1 MNEKIVF
8 VRTGSGEDEVHSKTA
23 HLSKDIKR
31 ALLMVDGTAT
41 VAEIMKRS
49 SPSLRSMLD
58 DMFAEL
64 VRGGFIQDKAQSARS
79 PKLVKPLSAS
89 PKKSVNEVEELDF
102 TAAFRVPTQAA
113 LSEEAARQTAKLD
126 EELKRNAEEEHAR
139 QQAEAASRLKDE
151 HAATEKAARLAEQRA
166 EKIRAEAQARAL
178 AVVEEKNKLEA
189 EVARLKAQ
197 AEMEARARATE
208 HARQQA
214 EAASRLK
221 AEQSAAEAAR
231 LDAERQASA
240 AAEAARLAEQRAEK
254 ISAEAQA
261 RALAVVEEKNKL
273 AAEVA
278 RLKAQAE
285 VEAHARAEADGLAKR
300 EAEAARIKAEQE
312 ASRVREEVELARQ
325 RAADEARA
333 RLDAERSAAEAAR
346 VQAETEAARIKAE
359 AEAAEQARA
368 QAEQLARELAAQ
380 VKAVQDAALTEPE
393 HEAGQAAHEEANET
407 ELIVADTMPYD
418 DAQTSAEILAS
429 VVRLNAK
436 HAALEESVFA
446 VLDESVK
453 RSAAQATREPWV
465 LREDAAAGAAPLT
478 ERRVTA
484 AALPGCD
491 SRGGNNGVP
500 VVERRTT
507 TAAVAFFDIVGYTKQ
522 PDSRQLE
529 LKQRFSQFLTDSL
542 EPLASGERII
552 LDTGDGAAIGFLQH
566 PTDALE
572 SAVHFRA
579 SLLANKHDDYLRVRI
594 GIHLGPVSLVKDMNG
609 QINMLGDGIN
619 SAQRVMSFAG
629 QNQIYVSRA
638 YFDFVSS
645 LSDEYDDLFRYRGS
659 QQDKHGREHQVYE
672 LLNREGAA
680 DEMIPLQQDQSPD
693 KLADFNFEAFDVP
706 GLPRAEQN
714 APQSQQRQ
722 TAETSQLDAD
732 EQLLMDTI
740 ALGQLEPVKA
750 EPVSQEDS
758 GCTVVE
764 EQTDTYSEEEALQLA
779 DAQAKKW
786 QEAAQ
791 RAAELASSATQN
803 VFQQPVKAVPVV
815 PAVAK
820 PRRKPVPWGKL
831 AAGLFV
837 LIVAALFVVPAV
849 LPMQNYL
856 ANMERLIGSKLQ
868 QPVHIARLSGRILPA
883 PRLVLSDVSIGET
896 RQIQVRQAQ
905 VNFSFAALFGQ
916 VKPVASLN
924 LDGVE
929 VKGATLP
936 QVSGWLQQVTAS
948 QEYPVARITLA
959 QGKLDADGVEL
970 PDIDGELNFDPAG
983 KFTQARLNAIG
994 HKLALDIRVTEA
1006 QKLALSVTLRDSALP
1021 LLPNWVFDEFRATG
1035 ELTRDE
1041 LRIAD
1046 FDSRIRGGVLTGD
1059 ARINWRAGWRVQGAL
1074 VAKAIPLQNVSK
1086 LLTGDMDGSAHFQM
1100 QAAKLSKLAD
1110 AAVLTGVFSVKK
1122 GVVGGVDIIQ
1132 TTRLHSRESLPGGRT
1147 YFDELSGELLYAND
1161 SYRFSPL
1168 NIRDS
1173 VFQAVG
1179 ALTIAG
1185 QALSGH
1191 LSADLKMRAGMGTTA
1206 LQVSGT
1212 TESPTLQV
1220 AR

>member
-79 PKLVKPLSAS
+79 PKLVKPLSAP

-102 TAAFRVPTQAA
+102 TAAFRVPTQAV
-113 LSEEAARQTAKLD
+113 LSEEAVKQAAKLD

-139 QQAEAASRLKDE
+139 QQVEAASRLKDE

-197 AEMEARARATE
+197 AEMEARARAEE

-214 EAASRLK
+214 EAALRLK

-273 AAEVA
+273 EAEVA

-393 HEAGQAAHEEANET
+393 HEAGQAAHEEANES
-407 ELIVADTMPYD
+407 ESADTMPYD
-418 DAQTSAEILAS
+418 DAQTSAEMLAS

-542 EPLASGERII
+542 APLASGERII

-714 APQSQQRQ
+714 APQSQQHQ

-758 GCTVVE
+758 GRTVVE

-803 VFQQPVKAVPVV
+803 VFQQPVKAVPVA

-924 LDGVE
+924 LDGVT
-929 VKGATLP
+929 VKGTALP
-936 QVSGWLQQVTAS
+936 QVSGWLQQVAAS

-1021 LLPNWVFDEFRATG
+1021 SLPNWVFDEFRATG

-1100 QAAKLSKLAD
+1100 QAAKLSRLAD
-1110 AAVLTGVFSVKK
+1110 AAVLTGVFSVRK
-1122 GVVGGVDIIQ
+1122 GVIGGVDIIQ

-1161 SYRFSPL
+1161 SYRFSQL

-1212 TESPTLQV
+1212 TESPILQV

>member
-64 VRGGFIQDKAQSARS
+64 VRGGFIQDKAQSAHS

-102 TAAFRVPTQAA
+102 TAAFRVPTQAE
-113 LSEEAARQTAKLD
+113 LSEEAARQAAKLD
-126 EELKRNAEEEHAR
+126 EELKRNAEEESAR

-151 HAATEKAARLAEQRA
+151 HAATEKAARLAEQHA
-166 EKIRAEAQARAL
+166 EKIRVKAQARML
-178 AVVEEKNKLEA
+178 AEEKNKLEA

-197 AEMEARARATE
+197 AETEARARATE

-214 EAASRLK
+214 EADLRLK

-231 LDAERQASA
+231 IDAERQASA
-240 AAEAARLAEQRAEK
+240 AASVARLAEQRAEK

-261 RALAVVEEKNKL
+261 QAQALVEEKNKL
-273 AAEVA
+273 EAEVA

-300 EAEAARIKAEQE
+300 EAVAARIKAEQE
-312 ASRVREEVELARQ
+312 ASRVREEVELAKQ

-346 VQAETEAARIKAE
+346 VQAETEAA
-359 AEAAEQARA
+359 EQARA
-368 QAEQLARELAAQ
+368 QAEQIACELAAQ

-393 HEAGQAAHEEANET
+393 HEAGQASQKVVNET
-407 ELIVADTMPYD
+407 VLIVADTMPYD
-418 DAQTSAEILAS
+418 DVQTSVEMLTS
-429 VVRLNAK
+429 VVRLKAK

-465 LREDAAAGAAPLT
+465 LREDAAAAPLT

-542 EPLASGERII
+542 APLASGERII

-579 SLLANKHDDYLRVRI
+579 SLLANKHDDCLRVRI

-680 DEMIPLQQDQSPD
+680 DEMIPLKQDQSPD

-732 EQLLMDTI
+732 ERLLMDTI
-740 ALGQLEPVKA
+740 ALGELEPVKA

-758 GCTVVE
+758 GRTGE

-779 DAQAKKW
+779 DVQAKKW

-803 VFQQPVKAVPVV
+803 VFQQSVKAVPVA

-820 PRRKPVPWGKL
+820 PRRKPMPWGKL

-837 LIVAALFVVPAV
+837 LIVAALFVVPTV

-856 ANMERLIGSKLQ
+856 ANMERLLSSKLQ

-883 PRLVLSDVSIGET
+883 PRLVLNDVSIGET

-905 VNFSFAALFGQ
+905 ANFSFAALFGQ
-916 VKPVASLN
+916 VKPITSLN

-929 VKGATLP
+929 VKGTALP
-936 QVSGWLQQVTAS
+936 QVSGWLQQVAAS
-948 QEYPVARITLA
+948 QEYPVARIALA

-970 PDIDGELNFDPAG
+970 TDIDGELNFDPAG

-1021 LLPNWVFDEFRATG
+1021 SLPNWVFDEFRATG

-1041 LRIAD
+1041 LHIAD

-1059 ARINWRAGWRVQGAL
+1059 VRINWRAGWRVQGAL

-1100 QAAKLSKLAD
+1100 QAAKLSRLAD

-1122 GVVGGVDIIQ
+1122 GVIGGVDIIQ

-1147 YFDELSGELLYAND
+1147 YFDQLSGELLYAND
-1161 SYRFSPL
+1161 SYRFSQL

-1191 LSADLKMRAGMGTTA
+1191 LSADLTMRAGMGSTG

-1212 TESPTLQV
+1212 TESPSLQV